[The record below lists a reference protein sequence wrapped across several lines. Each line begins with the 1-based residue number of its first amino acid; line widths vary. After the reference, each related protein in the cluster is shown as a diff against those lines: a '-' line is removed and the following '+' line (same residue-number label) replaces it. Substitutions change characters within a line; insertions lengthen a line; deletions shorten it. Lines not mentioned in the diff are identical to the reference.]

1 MTGIEE
7 ERRGGVLELRLDRP
21 EQLNAFNDA
30 MYNAAADALARAAAD
45 DGVACVLLTGKGRAF
60 SAGQD
65 LGELADER
73 DHETR
78 MNAGFRPFI
87 EAVESFP
94 KPLIAAVN
102 GIGVGIGLT
111 LLPHCDI
118 VLMAESARLRAP
130 FVNLGVTAEAGSS
143 LLLPQRL
150 GWNRAAEMLFTGGWL
165 NASEA
170 VECGLAL
177 RAVPDDALLTEARDL
192 AASIARMPA
201 ASLTATKKLMLDA
214 RLSDVRAARGR
225 EERVFSTLIG
235 GPANRKAIA
244 AFEEGREPDFNRG
257 R

>member
-165 NASEA
+165 NATEA

-192 AASIARMPA
+192 AVSIARMPV
-201 ASLTATKKLMLDA
+201 ASLTATKRLMLDA

-235 GPANRKAIA
+235 GPANREAIA

>member
-192 AASIARMPA
+192 AVSIARMPV
-201 ASLTATKKLMLDA
+201 ASLTATKRLMLDA

-235 GPANRKAIA
+235 GPANREAIA